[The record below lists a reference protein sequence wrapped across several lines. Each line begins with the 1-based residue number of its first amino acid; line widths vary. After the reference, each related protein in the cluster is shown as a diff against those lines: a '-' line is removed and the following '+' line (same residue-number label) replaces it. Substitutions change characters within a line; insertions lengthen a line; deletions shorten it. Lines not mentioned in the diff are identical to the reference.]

1 MRYLKREEFDACR
14 PLWEEAFPEDS
25 PEFVS
30 WYFDKKIDKSRVLV
44 QEDEQGRICSMA
56 FCNPYQL
63 QVGPVQAELDYIVGV
78 ATRKDSRRQGYMRRI
93 MTALLR
99 DMQKEGKPFCYLMPA
114 SEGLYRPFGFS
125 FIFDQPLWKPDERAL
140 AGFEKRLL
148 RLDADAAALAQW
160 MNTWL
165 AGRFGVYALRDTEYM
180 KCLQGELDSE
190 EGEAAGWFDGD
201 GGLQALEAFWGREK
215 RERRFLYCR
224 EDDAALPASQE
235 SPVRPA
241 IMARITCLAS
251 LGPAVS
257 LSEDCPCPAM
267 EVRIKIKDEL
277 LDENQGLWRWR
288 LMSSGSVLEKIQA
301 PAVSLEEGQKA
312 AYNCM
317 LNLLANLNE
326 KTGDLNR
333 IKRFV
338 KVLAFVNS
346 TDDFGMQPQVVNGG
360 SNLIKEI
367 FGEEAGLPA
376 RSAIGVNALPGG
388 IACEIEVL
396 VELK

>member
-99 DMQKEGKPFCYLMPA
+99 DMQREGKPFCYLMPA

-301 PAVSLEEGQKA
+301 PAVSLEEEQTDEQTLRSTEALSLSIDQA
-312 AYNCM
+312 AAWI
-317 LNLLANLNE
+317 LGGRDLKGLLGGMEPPYWCAY
-326 KTGDLNR
+326 
-333 IKRFV
+333 V
-338 KVLAFVNS
+338 KGPGPVFL
-346 TDDFGMQPQVVNGG
+346 DEVV
-360 SNLIKEI
+360 
-367 FGEEAGLPA
+367 
-376 RSAIGVNALPGG
+376 
-388 IACEIEVL
+388 
-396 VELK
+396 